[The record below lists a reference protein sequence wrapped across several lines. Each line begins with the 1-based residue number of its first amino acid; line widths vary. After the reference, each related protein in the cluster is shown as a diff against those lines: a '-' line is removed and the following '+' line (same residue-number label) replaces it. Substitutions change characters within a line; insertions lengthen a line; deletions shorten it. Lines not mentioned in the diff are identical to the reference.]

1 MNELMNDIEKVLI
14 SSDEIASKIK
24 EVSSQISK
32 DYNGKEP
39 LLVGILKGAVP
50 FFADLIREIDLDL
63 YIDFMAVSSYGKG
76 TTSGTVKLVK
86 DLSESVE
93 GKDVIIV
100 EDIVDTGKTLNY
112 LKNKFLLDNAKSVKI
127 ACLLDKKDRREVEL
141 DADYVCFEI
150 PDAFVVG
157 FGLDYAEKYR
167 GLKDVCVLKKSVYE
181 KKILK
186 NFLLPP

>member
-181 KKILK
+181 KK
-186 NFLLPP
+186 F